1 MLLIQKVRGMPDWKM
16 ALFLATARLGTSEN
30 RKSESSPEPE
40 EGEL

>member
-1 MLLIQKVRGMPDWKM
+1 MILMQKVRGLPDWKM